1 MLEKPTLYSISGS
14 IAFHLVCAL
23 VAGNYLFTNTR
34 PVPVKKIYRLEVIKK
49 KPPIEKKKIEVKK
62 KKKRKKIPAKKRKKR
77 VIIEPK
83 IDTDESSFR
92 IRR

>member
-1 MLEKPTLYSISGS
+1 LETSEAEIVEVDDDHEEHPFEVENGAEEVVTGKRKKPT
-14 IAFHLVCAL
+14 
-23 VAGNYLFTNTR
+23 
-34 PVPVKKIYRLEVIKK
+34 
-49 KPPIEKKKIEVKK
+49 
-62 KKKRKKIPAKKRKKR
+62 KKRKKIPAKKRKKR